1 MSRESLQHD
10 VEQFLFHEA
19 ELIDHRR
26 LDEWADLFTDDALY
40 SAPNAGEEG
49 DPLHEGFIIYEDRRG
64 ITERVRRLQHPA
76 ALTQV
81 PPPRTRHMIANVVA
95 RDGDNGDRVVT
106 SNQVVYFARQGREVQ
121 YPGSWEHV
129 LTRVED
135 QWRIKRKKIVLL
147 TNDRAMSQVPV
158 L

>member
-1 MSRESLQHD
+1 MKNEALQRE
-10 VEQFLFHEA
+10 VEQFLFYEA

-26 LDEWADLFTDDALY
+26 LDDWAALFADDALY
-40 SAPNAGEEG
+40 SVPNAGENG
-49 DPLHEGFIIYEDRRG
+49 DPRQEGFIIYEDRKG

-81 PPPRTRHMIANVVA
+81 PPPRTRHMITNVVA
-95 RDGDNGDRVVT
+95 RERDDGDLAVT
-106 SNQVVYFARQGREVQ
+106 SNQVVYFARQGREAQ

-129 LTRVED
+129 LTRAGD
-135 QWRIKRKKIVLL
+135 GWRIRRKNVILL
-147 TNDRAMSQVPV
+147 SNDQAMSQLPV

>member
-1 MSRESLQHD
+1 MGESSLQHE
-10 VEQFLFHEA
+10 VEQFLFYEA

-26 LDEWADLFTDDALY
+26 LDEWAELFVEGAVY
-40 SAPNAGEEG
+40 AVPNAAEDG
-49 DPLHEGFIIYEDRRG
+49 DPRNEGFIIHEDRRG
-64 ITERVRRLQHPA
+64 IAERVRRLQHPA

-95 RDGDNGDRVVT
+95 RRADDGDLLVT
-106 SNQVVYFARQGREVQ
+106 SNQVVYFARQGRETQ

-129 LTRVED
+129 LTRAGD
-135 QWRIKRKKIVLL
+135 GWRIKRKKIFLL
-147 TNDRAMSQVPV
+147 ANDQWMSQLPV